1 LASELLD
8 VATGKR
14 REGVALQKVEDTYR
28 EKIGDDADVIAEVE
42 SITKMDTLVS
52 VGPVIGSQS

>member
-1 LASELLD
+1 M
-8 VATGKR
+8 ATGKR